1 MRVCKPLAEPM
12 LTRGELAQRTGVH
25 AETIRYY
32 EQRGLLP
39 PPRRTAAGYRAYSE
53 TDVARLRFIKRAQ
66 ELGFSL
72 REIEELLTLEAT
84 PGASSGLVRQRAL
97 AKIAEIEARIRDLTR
112 IRDTLRRLVAACDGK
127 APVEHCPILHA
138 LYDDHGTHA
147 DAKHRDGNA
156 HA

>member
-1 MRVCKPLAEPM
+1 MHLTRSALAEM
-12 LTRGELAQRTGVH
+12 AGVH

-39 PPRRTAAGYRAYSE
+39 PPRRNASGYRTYNVS
-53 TDVARLRFIKRAQ
+53 DVARLRFIKRAQ

-84 PGASSGLVRQRAL
+84 PGAHSGLIRERAL
-97 AKIAEIEARIRDLTR
+97 AKIAEIEAKIRDLGR
-112 IRDTLRRLVAACDGK
+112 MRDTLCRLVAACDGQ
-127 APVEHCPILHA
+127 APIEHCPILHA
-138 LYDDHGTHA
+138 LHDDRETH
-147 DAKHRDGNA
+147 HNPGNSNGNA

>member
-1 MRVCKPLAEPM
+1 MM
-12 LTRGELAQRTGVH
+12 TRGELAQRAGVH

-39 PPRRTAAGYRAYSE
+39 PPQRTAAGYRTYTE
-53 TDVARLRFIKRAQ
+53 TDVDRLRFIKRAQ

-112 IRDTLRRLVAACDGK
+112 IRDTLRRLVAACDGR
-127 APVEHCPILHA
+127 APIEHCPILHA
-138 LYDDHGTHA
+138 LHDDHGTYTDTGTVDSPDHA
-147 DAKHRDGNA
+147 
-156 HA
+156 

>member
-1 MRVCKPLAEPM
+1 MM
-12 LTRGELAQRTGVH
+12 TRGELARRTGVH

-39 PPRRTAAGYRAYSE
+39 PPQRTAAGYRAYTE
-53 TDVARLRFIKRAQ
+53 TDVERLRFIKRAQ

-112 IRDTLRRLVAACDGK
+112 IRDTLRRLVAACDGQ
-127 APVEHCPILHA
+127 APIEHCPILHA
-138 LYDDHGTHA
+138 LHDHHRANPDGGTADRKSHA
-147 DAKHRDGNA
+147 
-156 HA
+156 